1 MEKGNVKTFVFTS
14 EYFGVR
20 KAYQKK
26 KMVEA
31 TYIMLLTTT
40 TAVVQGTGFYSAVL

>member
-1 MEKGNVKTFVFTS
+1 MEKGNVKMFVFTS

-26 KMVEA
+26 KWLRPL
-31 TYIMLLTTT
+31 I
-40 TAVVQGTGFYSAVL
+40 